1 MDTVSV
7 SNFMDQSGPGEDGPR
22 TKPTLPR
29 KAATDR
35 LAGVLAVRWQCSQ
48 GMALDMMMAFAA
60 WSMDFISSL

>member
-1 MDTVSV
+1 
-7 SNFMDQSGPGEDGPR
+7 MDQSGPGEDGPR

-48 GMALDMMMAFAA
+48 GMASGLVGGMLMAFAA
-60 WSMDFISSL
+60 W